1 MKRLL
6 ILGNGYYIGN
16 DYKTSYK
23 DFKQYIDN
31 FEKYYKAF
39 ENKGRVKYE
48 SRESWHPAT
57 LKMFHTN
64 RIDEYINETIG
75 NAQINYKNIEFA
87 KKFKKTSLY
96 YLLNKED
103 IEWLIVTKNE

>member
-1 MKRLL
+1 
-6 ILGNGYYIGN
+6 
-16 DYKTSYK
+16 
-23 DFKQYIDN
+23 
-31 FEKYYKAF
+31 
-39 ENKGRVKYE
+39 
-48 SRESWHPAT
+48 
-57 LKMFHTN
+57 MFHTN